1 MRVPIV
7 LQADASECG
16 IACLAMVAAHFGH
29 HQTLREYR
37 SQFRISQRGTTLANL
52 RNHAQ
57 KLGFQGRA
65 VKLELEELQL
75 LRRPAILHW
84 AFDHFVVLIAVGRN
98 RIRIV
103 DPAHGERTVTMAE
116 VGGKFT
122 GIALELL
129 PTPTLKPRKS
139 EEAIRLGTFF
149 PAFKSLGAS
158 LSGVF
163 MMTLALQ
170 AFALAMPLHVQFTI
184 DQGIREGDWN
194 LTVALAIGFGLVG
207 LISAATQ
214 WLRTLLA
221 QYVGNTSSFRM
232 VAGLGHHLLRLPDPW
247 FEARHTGDVMSR
259 FASTVPVR
267 EFLMTG
273 VFSIVIDSVM
283 TLGALAILTAYSP
296 KLAIVASLI
305 LLLILGI
312 RLVTFDWLR
321 NLTQETIIAEAGEST
336 SFIENVERHRAIK
349 LLGAESSREDVWQE
363 RLVAHLN
370 SQTKL
375 VRFNAH
381 ISLAGTSLAT
391 LQSVLLLMLGAGMVI
406 DGSFT
411 LGMFIAFSSYAG
423 TFSTHAQSLIERLIG
438 LRMLRLH
445 RERIAD
451 IAVEEREPSPV
462 EPSVPN
468 RILGNIEVQ
477 DLQFSYDDSPSLFEA
492 LNLQVNQGEFIAL
505 EGASGSGKSTFIKLL
520 CKLIQAR
527 EGTILVDGLDLR
539 RIETKSYRRKLG
551 IVMQDDDLFTGN
563 LLENIAVEFEDLDMD
578 RVHMAARLACL
589 HDEVMRMPMEYI
601 TRVGHMGSTLSGGQK
616 QRVMI
621 ARAIYRRPAIFL
633 LDEGTAHLNDE
644 LQQQVLKNL
653 KDSGA
658 TIIAATHDDRV
669 SACADRRVRFE
680 HGHSGRILIIEHG

>member
-16 IACLAMVAAHFGH
+16 IACLAMVAAHFGY

-163 MMTLALQ
+163 MMALALQ

-221 QYVGNTSSFRM
+221 QYVGNASSFRM

-259 FASTVPVR
+259 FASTEPVR

-477 DLQFSYDDSPSLFEA
+477 DLQFSYDDDSPSLFEA

-539 RIETKSYRRKLG
+539 RIETKSYWRKLG

-563 LLENIAVEFEDLDMD
+563 LLENIAVELEDLDMD

-653 KDSGA
+653 KDTGA

-680 HGHSGRILIIEHG
+680 HGHSGRILIEHG